1 MYAMIFVWQIVWP
14 LATRKPVTCPLRVK
28 MCPDVF
34 FQEKKSFLKN
44 PNTVDTGYFLQLI
57 SIVENIIL
65 EIIIGE
71 LLLYKESKVH

>member
-1 MYAMIFVWQIVWP
+1 
-14 LATRKPVTCPLRVK
+14 